1 MGKKE
6 LKLSKN
12 LLEKRAKQVYFGL
25 NKISDYLKN
34 YKIKFWIDLGSL
46 LFISRNQNLA
56 LTSDIDL
63 LVEFN
68 DHKKLQSVCRKICF
82 ENKNFKISKKNVYK
96 SKILKKDKI
105 TQLIITLSKKNNFD
119 YEPAIFEFN
128 LLVSKKNKFENL
140 AKKKIYKINY
150 WKSQKFINHKK
161 IMYPVPIKR
170 NEYLKTL
177 YGSNWREEKNFF
189 SN

>member
-1 MGKKE
+1 MDRLGF
-6 LKLSKN
+6 S
-12 LLEKRAKQVYFGL
+12 
-25 NKISDYLKN
+25 ISY
-34 YKIKFWIDLGSL
+34 
-46 LFISRNQNLA
+46 SRNQNLA

-63 LVEFN
+63 LVEFK
-68 DHKKLQSVCRKICF
+68 DYKKLQIVCQKICF
-82 ENKNFKISKKNVYK
+82 ENKHFKISKKNFYK

-105 TQLIITLSKKNNFD
+105 TQLVITLSKKNNFD

-161 IMYPVPIKR
+161 SIYPVPIK
-170 NEYLKTL
+170 KM
-177 YGSNWREEKNFF
+177 SI
-189 SN
+189 